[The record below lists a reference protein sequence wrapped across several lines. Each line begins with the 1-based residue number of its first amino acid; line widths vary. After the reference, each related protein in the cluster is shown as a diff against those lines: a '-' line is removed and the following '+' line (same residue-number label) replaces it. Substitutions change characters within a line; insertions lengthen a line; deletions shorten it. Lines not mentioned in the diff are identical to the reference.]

1 MVCSGFV
8 DVNNNLIKG
17 YTCKTGYTNLYF
29 TNTVKGCMSCA
40 GTTSDAVN
48 NAAATAGYVSCTAVT
63 TKSDTVTTNWVMGTD
78 IKDIKCLV
86 GSAANAATG
95 KAAV

>member
-17 YTCKTGYTNLYF
+17 YTCKTGFTNLYF

-40 GTTSDAVN
+40 GTTSDAIN
-48 NAAATAGYVSCTAVT
+48 TAANTVGYVSCTAAT
-63 TKSDTVTTNWVMGTD
+63 DKTDTKTATWVLGTAITN
-78 IKDIKCLV
+78 IKCVV
-86 GSAANAATG
+86 GSAANAAT
-95 KAAV
+95 ATSAV